1 MAAYESL
8 KTKEKSSWVIP
19 KVITVAYRIGRL
31 RELFMTKSLFKRGF
45 TKVVITRAGG
55 LREWSQGEL
64 WLYFLCVSYRS
75 TRRYTMSVKKTDVKL
90 VSIIRLISY
99 SDITWNWTDLIFNRT
114 VYWWSLRKSHAHL
127 NWDQFKLGVMA
138 IHLVLDSFSVVTV
151 STCSQFSPFGHP
163 TITIRSSHGQKLHWW
178 LKLQGRVWKQ
188 LLLLQTPTIM
198 ELQSKHYVVPN

>member
-1 MAAYESL
+1 MATYESL

-31 RELFMTKSLFKRGF
+31 WELFMTKSLFKRGF

-55 LREWSQGEL
+55 LRVTAQLGDTPCQWKKLMSS
-64 WLYFLCVSYRS
+64 LYPS
-75 TRRYTMSVKKTDVKL
+75 SV
-90 VSIIRLISY
+90 LINY

-127 NWDQFKLGVMA
+127 NLDQFKLGVMA

-151 STCSQFSPFGHP
+151 STCSQFLPFGHP
-163 TITIRSSHGQKLHWW
+163 TIIIRSYHGQKLHWW